1 MADATA
7 SREDFQSM
15 GDRIPAKMKGSTT
28 LYAGTLVMA
37 DANGWAIKAA
47 DTSACLFLGVAMETK
62 TNSSA
67 TDGAAEIVLA
77 TEGTF
82 EFEFSG
88 TATQA
93 VVGDPCCAVDNQTV
107 ALAATTTNDV
117 LVGKIVEFIS
127 ATRVRVKI

>member
-1 MADATA
+1 MADATT
-7 SREDFQSM
+7 SREDFQSA
-15 GDRIPAKMKGSTT
+15 GDRIVAKMLGSTT
-28 LYAGTLVMA
+28 LFGGTLVMA
-37 DANGWAIKAA
+37 DANGWAVKAA
-47 DTSACLFLGVAMETK
+47 DTASCLFLGVAMETK
-62 TNSSA
+62 TNGGA
-67 TDGAAEIVLA
+67 NGAAEIVVA

-93 VVGDPCCAVDNQTV
+93 AVGRLCYAVDNQTV